1 MKQIENIFRTF
12 CVVLALLFLP
22 LGSHA
27 DAAEASAADSI
38 EIGLVTCT
46 PHEEIYSLY
55 GHTALRY
62 HDLRTGEDLVFNYG
76 VFNYQQPFFVLRFV
90 FGKTDY
96 ELGIAS
102 FKGFCEYYRE
112 WGSQV
117 TEQLLDLRPE
127 EKRNIALALE
137 INWRP
142 ENRIYRYNFFYD
154 NCATRPRDIIERN
167 VLGRVVYQPR
177 FDYMPSYRD
186 MIHQHTLLHP
196 WAAFG
201 NDLLLGVK
209 SDRKTTQREQ
219 HFLPENLQ
227 YDFDRAQIVAP
238 DGTTRQLVKERRVI
252 VEAGVQ
258 FVETGFPIDP
268 LPCFLLLL
276 GVSLAIAAYEWRRRQ
291 TLRWWDALL
300 MLATG
305 LVGCMISVMFFS
317 EHPTTSTNLQ
327 VLLFNPL
334 PLFFIRKV
342 LRRHPTR
349 YWNLSFV
356 CIVLFLL
363 GSLLQDYAEGMEI
376 LALCLLSRVI
386 VNKMKFN
393 TKPVRK

>member
-1 MKQIENIFRTF
+1 MKQLENIFRTF
-12 CVVLALLFLP
+12 FLLLAVLSVLFCTPVSAREPSAL
-22 LGSHA
+22 
-27 DAAEASAADSI
+27 DSI
-38 EIGLVTCT
+38 EIGLITCT

-62 HDLRTGEDLVFNYG
+62 HDLQTGEDMVFNYG
-76 VFNYQQPFFVLRFV
+76 VFNYNQPYFVMRFV

-102 FKGFCEYYRE
+102 FKGFCEYYRD

-127 EKRNIALALE
+127 EKRNIAMALE
-137 INWRP
+137 TNWRP
-142 ENRIYRYNFFYD
+142 EYRVYRYNFFYD

-177 FDYMPSYRD
+177 TDFTPSYRD
-186 MIHQHTLLHP
+186 MIHQHTRLHP

-209 SDRKTTQREQ
+209 SDQPTTQRQQ

-227 YDFDRAQIVAP
+227 YDFDRAQIVDP
-238 DGTTRQLVKERRVI
+238 DGTTRPLVKERRII
-252 VEAGVQ
+252 VEPGIQV
-258 FVETGFPIDP
+258 VEQDFPLSP
-268 LPCFLLLL
+268 LTCAVILL
-276 GVSLAIAAYEWRRRQ
+276 GLSLAVAAIEWHRKR
-291 TLRWWDALL
+291 TYRWWDALL

-305 LVGCMISVMFFS
+305 LTGCVIVVMFFS

-334 PLFFIRKV
+334 PLFHLRAVIR
-342 LRRHPTR
+342 RQPTR
-349 YWNLSFV
+349 YWQLSLV
-356 CIVLFLL
+356 CFLL
-363 GSLLQDYAEGMEI
+363 FMAGSLWQDYAEGMEI
-376 LALCLLSRVI
+376 LALCLLVRVI
-386 VNKMKFN
+386 INKMKFN
-393 TKPVRK
+393 TKPQK